1 MENVTKIALSRA
13 MALQRQMDMVAN
25 NVANLNTTG
34 FKGEQPVFTE
44 FLIEPRKDESYSMVQ
59 DKASVRN
66 LAQGAMQQTGGTFD
80 VALLGDGYFA
90 LDTLQGV
97 RYTRAGNFTLN
108 NDRTLVNVAG
118 LPVLDDS
125 GNTIQF
131 PAGARDITITSDG
144 TIFANQAQV
153 GKLRVVTFTEPQK
166 LQPIGN
172 SLYQTDELAKAD
184 TTTTVQQGY
193 LENSNVQGVTEMN
206 RMIEVARQYE
216 SVQNI
221 MKSEHDRLRNAYS
234 KLSKIS

>member
-13 MALQRQMDMVAN
+13 MTLQRQMDMVAN

-34 FKGEQPVFTE
+34 FKGEQPVFSE

-153 GKLRVVTFTEPQK
+153 GKLRVVTFTERQK

-172 SLYQTDELAKAD
+172 SLYQTDELAKPD
-184 TTTTVQQGY
+184 TATIVQQGY
-193 LENSNVQGVTEMN
+193 LENSNVQGVIEMN

>member
-13 MALQRQMDMVAN
+13 MTLQRQMDMVAN

-66 LAQGAMQQTGGTFD
+66 LAQGTMQQTGGTFD
-80 VALLGDGYFA
+80 VALMGDGYFA

-108 NDRTLVNVAG
+108 DQRTLVNVSG

-125 GNTIQF
+125 GNTIQL

-184 TTTTVQQGY
+184 TATTVQQGY